1 MIKIKVGLLKRY
13 TSEIALFIA
22 ALSVVII
29 DQVSKHFIRTE
40 LTLGQ
45 KIPEEGFFQITRCN
59 NTGGVFGLFADQA
72 FLITI
77 VAVVG
82 IVAILVYSRY
92 PAFNGLLVRISLGLL
107 MGGAIG
113 NLIDRIRFGWVTD
126 FIDIGGWPVF
136 NLGDSAI
143 VIGVILILYH
153 FIFRT
158 RKIEAQTPEDAEDEH
173 KA

>member
-1 MIKIKVGLLKRY
+1 MKVRLLKRY
-13 TSEIALFIA
+13 SSEVVFVIS
-22 ALSVVII
+22 ALSVIII
-29 DQVSKHFIRTE
+29 DQVSKHFISTG

-59 NTGGVFGLFADQA
+59 NTGGVFGVFADQA

-77 VAVVG
+77 IAVVG
-82 IVAILVYSRY
+82 IIAILVYSRY
-92 PAFNGLLVRISLGLL
+92 PAFNGVLVRISLGLIL
-107 MGGAIG
+107 GGAIG

-153 FIFRT
+153 FIFRA
-158 RKIEAQTPEDAEDEH
+158 RKIEAQKTEDKEDEPE
-173 KA
+173 A

>member
-1 MIKIKVGLLKRY
+1 
-13 TSEIALFIA
+13 
-22 ALSVVII
+22 
-29 DQVSKHFIRTE
+29 
-40 LTLGQ
+40 
-45 KIPEEGFFQITRCN
+45 
-59 NTGGVFGLFADQA
+59 
-72 FLITI
+72 
-77 VAVVG
+77 
-82 IVAILVYSRY
+82 
-92 PAFNGLLVRISLGLL
+92 

>member
-1 MIKIKVGLLKRY
+1 LLTLLRRY
-13 TSEIALFIA
+13 SSEIAFFIA
-22 ALSVVII
+22 ALLVVII
-29 DQVSKHFIRTE
+29 DQVSKHFIRTG

-45 KIPEEGFFQITRCN
+45 KMPEEGFFQITYSV

-77 VAVVG
+77 IAAVG
-82 IVAILVYSRY
+82 IIAILIYSRY
-92 PAFNGLLVRISLGLL
+92 PAFNGLLVRISLGLIL
-107 MGGAIG
+107 GGAVG

-153 FIFRT
+153 FIFRA
-158 RKIEAQTPEDAEDEH
+158 RKIEAQKTEDKEDEPE
-173 KA
+173 A

>member
-1 MIKIKVGLLKRY
+1 MLTLLRRY
-13 TSEIALFIA
+13 SSEIAFFIA
-22 ALSVVII
+22 ALLVVII
-29 DQVSKHFIRTE
+29 DQVSKHFIRTG

-45 KIPEEGFFQITRCN
+45 KMPEEGFFQITYSV

-77 VAVVG
+77 IAAVG
-82 IVAILVYSRY
+82 IIAILIYSRY
-92 PAFNGLLVRISLGLL
+92 PAFNGLLVRISLGLIL
-107 MGGAIG
+107 GGAVG

-153 FIFRT
+153 FIFRA
-158 RKIEAQTPEDAEDEH
+158 RKIEAQKTEDKEDEPE
-173 KA
+173 A

>member
-1 MIKIKVGLLKRY
+1 MLTLLRRY
-13 TSEIALFIA
+13 SSEIAFFIA
-22 ALSVVII
+22 ALLVVII
-29 DQVSKHFIRTE
+29 DQVSKHFIRTG

-45 KIPEEGFFQITRCN
+45 KMPEEGFFQITYSV

-77 VAVVG
+77 IAAVG
-82 IVAILVYSRY
+82 IIAILIYSRY
-92 PAFNGLLVRISLGLL
+92 PAFNGLLVRISLGLIL
-107 MGGAIG
+107 GGAVG

-153 FIFRT
+153 FIFRA
-158 RKIEAQTPEDAEDEH
+158 RKIEAQKTEV
-173 KA
+173 K

>member
-1 MIKIKVGLLKRY
+1 MKARLLKKY
-13 TSEIALFIA
+13 AGEIAFFIA
-22 ALSVVII
+22 ALSVLIV
-29 DQVSKHFIRTE
+29 DQVSKHFVRTE

-45 KIPEEGFFQITRCN
+45 KIPEEGFFQITYSI

-77 VAVVG
+77 IAVVG
-82 IVAILVYSRY
+82 VIAILVYSRY
-92 PAFNGLLVRISLGLL
+92 PAFNGLLVKVSLGLL
-107 MGGAIG
+107 LGGAIG

-126 FIDIGGWPVF
+126 FIHVGGWPVF

-153 FIFRT
+153 FIFRA
-158 RKIEAQTPEDAEDEH
+158 RKADTKAPEDGQDEQ

>member
-1 MIKIKVGLLKRY
+1 LLTLLRRY
-13 TSEIALFIA
+13 SSEIAFFIA
-22 ALSVVII
+22 ALLVVII
-29 DQVSKHFIRTE
+29 DQVSKHFIRTG
-40 LTLGQ
+40 LTLGE
-45 KIPEEGFFQITRCN
+45 KMPEEGFFQITYSV

-77 VAVVG
+77 IAAVG
-82 IVAILVYSRY
+82 IIAILIYSRY
-92 PAFNGLLVRISLGLL
+92 PAFNGLLVRISLGLIL
-107 MGGAIG
+107 GGAVG

-153 FIFRT
+153 FIFRA
-158 RKIEAQTPEDAEDEH
+158 RKIEAQKTEDKEDEPE
-173 KA
+173 A

>member
-1 MIKIKVGLLKRY
+1 MRIIKKY
-13 TSEIALFIA
+13 ASEIALFVA
-22 ALSVVII
+22 ALSVVIV

-45 KIPEEGFFQITRCN
+45 KIPAEGFFQITRCN

-77 VAVVG
+77 IAVAGV
-82 IVAILVYSRY
+82 IAILIYSRY
-92 PAFNGLLVRISLGLL
+92 PAFNSLLIKISLGLL
-107 MGGAIG
+107 LGGAIG

-126 FIDIGGWPVF
+126 FIHVGGWPVF

-143 VIGVILILYH
+143 VVGVILILYH
-153 FIFRT
+153 FIFRV
-158 RKIEAQTPEDAEDEH
+158 RKADTKAPEDEQDEQ

>member
-1 MIKIKVGLLKRY
+1 MNMRLFKRFA
-13 TSEIALFIA
+13 SEIAFFIA
-22 ALSVVII
+22 ALTVIVI
-29 DQVSKHFIRTE
+29 DQVSKYFIRTE
-40 LTLGQ
+40 LTIGQ
-45 KIPEEGFFQITRCN
+45 KIPAEGFFQITRCN

-77 VAVVG
+77 IAVVG

-92 PAFNGLLVRISLGLL
+92 PAFNGFLVKIALGLL
-107 MGGAIG
+107 LGGAIG

-126 FIDIGGWPVF
+126 FIHVGGWPVF

-143 VIGVILILYH
+143 VIGVVIMMYH
-153 FIFRT
+153 FIFRV
-158 RKIEAQTPEDAEDEH
+158 RKIETQTPEDEEDEQ

>member
-1 MIKIKVGLLKRY
+1 VGLLKKFA
-13 TSEIALFIA
+13 SEIAFFIA
-22 ALSVVII
+22 ALAVIVI
-29 DQVSKHFIRTE
+29 DQVSKHFIRME
-40 LTLGQ
+40 LTIGQ

-59 NTGGVFGLFADQA
+59 NTGGVFGLFAEQA

-77 VAVVG
+77 IAVVG
-82 IVAILVYSRY
+82 IIAILVYSRY
-92 PAFNGLLVRISLGLL
+92 PAFNGFLVKIALGLL
-107 MGGAIG
+107 LGGAIG

-143 VIGVILILYH
+143 VIGVVIMMYH
-153 FIFRT
+153 FIFRV
-158 RKIEAQTPEDAEDEH
+158 RKIETRTPEDKEDEQ

>member
-1 MIKIKVGLLKRY
+1 M
-13 TSEIALFIA
+13 ALFIA
-22 ALSVVII
+22 ALSVVIV
-29 DQVSKHFIRTE
+29 DQVSKHFIRTG

-45 KIPEEGFFQITRCN
+45 KIPEEGFFRIN
-59 NTGGVFGLFADQA
+59 YSINTGGVFGVFADQA

-77 VAVVG
+77 IAVVG
-82 IVAILVYSRY
+82 IIAILVYSRY
-92 PAFNGLLVRISLGLL
+92 SAFNGLLVKISLGLIL
-107 MGGAIG
+107 GGAIG

-153 FIFRT
+153 FIFRA
-158 RKIEAQTPEDAEDEH
+158 RKIEAQKPEDKWDEPE
-173 KA
+173 A